1 MPFGWHLVRLQDGS
15 LRPPVLDD
23 DNAEGE
29 GEIPWV
35 LLEDRAYVADRRNA
49 TTATSDSNRFGAE
62 IQVTFCSARPPRVS
76 YLCVFCSRRPAD
88 AKEAEVIAMEP
99 KVLFTDANLVL
110 LRIYLSPDRDQIFES
125 DLYVY
130 RPAGDGGPSLTLLE
144 RPPGDRIFQISQVGI
159 LSSHTNCSDKSSGL
173 SSLRPHRAPEDSY
186 IVAALCR
193 DQWLEGGQFL
203 LYLYDSKLKSWT
215 VYTVSVEDQ
224 QFQHQEGAYF
234 LHNTSKVIAIGGKD
248 GTVGFVDLWRGILLC
263 DLLLVK
269 DVPRLRYIK
278 VPPPLRDAEIHG
290 DGRLSRDIAVIEDR
304 IRYVQQKTFWKP
316 CPLYVDEYNPV
327 GWMASTWSRL
337 ITSPVDDPWET
348 QHTIKSSEM
357 DISNSQF
364 ELLPKMHD
372 NAGRPLPPFEMLN
385 ICQPTLSLRAGDA
398 SICFM
403 VKINFDDDEAWV
415 IDVDMSNNKL
425 QGVTEFDATRSA
437 CFVSAYMHS
446 GISKYLKKASVLQ
459 RIPAKQW
466 TNGHKTLSRDSSQQ
480 HTSMCG

>member
-15 LRPPVLDD
+15 LHPPDLDD
-23 DNAEGE
+23 DNAEVE

-76 YLCVFCSRRPAD
+76 YLCVFCTRRPAD

-110 LRIYLSPDRDQIFES
+110 LRIYLSPGRDQIFES

-144 RPPGDRIFQISQVGI
+144 RPPGDRIFQISQVGV
-159 LSSHTNCSDKSSGL
+159 LNSNRS
-173 SSLRPHRAPEDSY
+173 EDSY
-186 IVAALCR
+186 MVAALCR
-193 DQWLEGGQFL
+193 DRWIELEGGQFL
-203 LYLYDSKLKSWT
+203 YLYDSKPKSWT
-215 VYTVSVEDQ
+215 VHTVSVEDQ
-224 QFQHQEGAYF
+224 QYQEHQSQGYF

-248 GTVGFVDLWRGILLC
+248 GTMGFVDLWRGILLC

-269 DVPRLRYIK
+269 DVPTLRYIK
-278 VPPPLRDAEIHG
+278 VPPLLLKDEIHG
-290 DGRLSRDIAVIEDR
+290 DGRLSRDIAVVGDR
-304 IRYVQQKTFWKP
+304 IRFVQQKTFWKP
-316 CPLYVDEYNPV
+316 CPLYVDQYNPV

-337 ITSPVDDPWET
+337 VTSPVEDPWERE
-348 QHTIKSSEM
+348 HTIRSSEM

-364 ELLPKMHD
+364 DLLPKMHD

-385 ICQPTLSLRAGDA
+385 VCQPTLSLRAGDA
-398 SICFM
+398 SVCFM
-403 VKINFDDDEAWV
+403 VKVDCGDDEAWV

-437 CFVSAYMHS
+437 CFVFAYLHS
-446 GISKYLKKASVLQ
+446 GISKYIKRVF
-459 RIPAKQW
+459 
-466 TNGHKTLSRDSSQQ
+466 
-480 HTSMCG
+480 